1 MTTPPYPLHPEPMKK
16 TWLERNA
23 MWKIPLGCLTL
34 LLLIGIFATV
44 LLTIILGSFRSSD
57 VYKQAI
63 ARATASPEVRDR
75 LGEPIKPGWF
85 ISGQMNV
92 SNNTGNANLSIPIT
106 GPRAKGLIRV
116 IAAKNGTWTF
126 SVLQVIVD
134 GRSETIDLLS
144 IQPPSGRDF

>member
-34 LLLIGIFATV
+34 FLLIGIFVTV
-44 LLTIILGSFRSSD
+44 LFTIIIGSFRSSD
-57 VYKQAI
+57 VY
-63 ARATASPEVRDR
+63 REATTKAAASQQVRDR
-75 LGEPIKPGWF
+75 IGEPIKPGWF
-85 ISGQMNV
+85 IAGQMNV
-92 SNNTGNANLSIPIT
+92 SNNTGHANLSIPIS
-106 GPRAKGLIRV
+106 GPRGKGIIRA

-134 GRSETIDLLS
+134 GQSETIDLLS
-144 IQPPSGRDF
+144 AQPPPGRDF